1 MNKNILYTSKH
12 TQEHKINLLLNWFG
26 QYTYCILCSL
36 KGGRSIKA
44 CGHRWHASV
53 IGKVTVKTLSH
64 VWAFIIWGAFI
75 KFNWF
80 YWYISKTIF
89 TMHFTVTELYREPSK
104 PPLENLVTVER
115 ENKKAGGKT
124 LVMLVK
130 GAVLEICF
138 ISEVKEMSWSKIPP
152 RMYEGIKV

>member
-1 MNKNILYTSKH
+1 
-12 TQEHKINLLLNWFG
+12 
-26 QYTYCILCSL
+26 
-36 KGGRSIKA
+36 
-44 CGHRWHASV
+44 
-53 IGKVTVKTLSH
+53 
-64 VWAFIIWGAFI
+64 
-75 KFNWF
+75 
-80 YWYISKTIF
+80 
-89 TMHFTVTELYREPSK
+89 MHFTVTELYREPSK